1 MWDIRERNLFTKHLR
16 NFNAWNQSWKQIKG
30 NKKKVTYETVPSCL
44 SPKTTEMDGST
55 RTMNFFFLL
64 QILHTTKKRTAGE
77 KMHLKSSFKNKRSII
92 PYILHIC
99 YTIIHSDHKTKWQAS
114 QYSWLFVC
122 FSTQYTTIL
131 ISFHYF

>member
-1 MWDIRERNLFTKHLR
+1 MWDIRERILFTENLR
-16 NFNAWNQSWKQIKG
+16 NFNVW
-30 NKKKVTYETVPSCL
+30 NKKQKSNKREVTKKVIRDCPIMSQSKDYR
-44 SPKTTEMDGST
+44 MDQ
-55 RTMNFFFLL
+55 MLHQNNELFFFCKYYIL
-64 QILHTTKKRTAGE
+64 QKRTAGE